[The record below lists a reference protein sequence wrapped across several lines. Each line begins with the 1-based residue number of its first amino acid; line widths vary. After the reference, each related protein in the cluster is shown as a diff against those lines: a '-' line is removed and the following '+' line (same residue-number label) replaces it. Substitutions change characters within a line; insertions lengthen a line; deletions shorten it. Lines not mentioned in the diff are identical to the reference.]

1 MLKKLKDGQRREV
14 TPEEMD
20 PRLRELVAKWYQ
32 GGRDMGWIIQEIW
45 LREGVSKKNARA
57 LAEQIAF
64 GTLKR
69 REKNEPGRY
78 AGQG

>member
-20 PRLRELVAKWYQ
+20 PS
-32 GGRDMGWIIQEIW
+32 
-45 LREGVSKKNARA
+45 LREGVSRRNARA

-69 REKNEPGRY
+69 REKHDKS
-78 AGQG
+78 

>member
-1 MLKKLKDGQRREV
+1 MLKKLRDGQRREV

-20 PRLRELVAKWYQ
+20 PRLRELVAEWFQ

-45 LREGVSKKNARA
+45 LREGVSRRNARA

-69 REKNEPGRY
+69 RERG
-78 AGQG
+78 

>member
-1 MLKKLKDGQRREV
+1 MLKKLRDGQRREV

-20 PRLRELVAKWYQ
+20 QRLRELVAEWFQ

-45 LREGVSKKNARA
+45 LREGVSRKNARA

-69 REKNEPGRY
+69 REKK
-78 AGQG
+78 

>member
-1 MLKKLKDGQRREV
+1 MLKKLRDGQRWEV

-20 PRLRELVAKWYQ
+20 PRLRELVAEWFQ
-32 GGRDMGWIIQEIW
+32 GGQEMTWIANEIW

-69 REKNEPGRY
+69 REKK
-78 AGQG
+78 

>member
-1 MLKKLKDGQRREV
+1 MLKKLRDGQRWEV

-20 PRLRELVAKWYQ
+20 PRLRELVAKWFQ

-45 LREGVSKKNARA
+45 LREGVSNKHARA

-69 REKNEPGRY
+69 REKK
-78 AGQG
+78 

>member
-1 MLKKLKDGQRREV
+1 MLKKLREEQRREV

-20 PRLRELVAKWYQ
+20 PRLRELAAEWFQ
-32 GGRDMGWIIQEIW
+32 GGQRMEWIIHEIW
-45 LREGVSKKNARA
+45 LREGVSKRNARA

-69 REKNEPGRY
+69 RERG
-78 AGQG
+78 